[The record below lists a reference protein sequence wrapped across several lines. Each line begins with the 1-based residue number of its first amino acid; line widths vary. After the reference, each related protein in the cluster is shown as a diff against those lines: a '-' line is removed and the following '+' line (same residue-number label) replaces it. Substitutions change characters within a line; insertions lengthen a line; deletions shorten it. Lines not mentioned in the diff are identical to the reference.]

1 METIEEVNIKKKKKT
16 GVFCFLIIIR
26 STISKFVQIRGGYA
40 WKTRERCIPNTTN
53 RGCILPYVFIVD
65 ETWRRSKNSAST
77 LKLMPAFSLW
87 RKEIF
92 FSSTRKG
99 KVVTWNTL
107 MQNCAWWKGKREE
120 RLYSSS
126 VSFFSRVSSFS
137 SFSQFHLNIQR
148 KTRCKYVPTVS
159 LLCSRL

>member
-77 LKLMPAFSLW
+77 LKLMPFHFGGKKFFFFNAQ
-87 RKEIF
+87 RKSRDVEYINAKL
-92 FSSTRKG
+92 R
-99 KVVTWNTL
+99 VVE
-107 MQNCAWWKGKREE
+107 GEE
-120 RLYSSS
+120 RGETL
-126 VSFFSRVSSFS
+126 FFFCFVFFARF
-137 SFSQFHLNIQR
+137 FFFFFFP
-148 KTRCKYVPTVS
+148 VPFKRTEENA
-159 LLCSRL
+159 L